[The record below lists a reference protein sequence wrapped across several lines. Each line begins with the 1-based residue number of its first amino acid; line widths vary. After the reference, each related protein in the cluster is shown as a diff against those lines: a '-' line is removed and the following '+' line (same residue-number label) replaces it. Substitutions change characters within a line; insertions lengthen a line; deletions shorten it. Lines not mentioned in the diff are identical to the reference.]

1 MAAQRFLPYRPTLA
15 VLAVLTAAAA
25 ILALTCGNF
34 PVTVNDAMRALWSVA
49 TETEIEDKTV
59 YSIIVNVRLPRILLA
74 LACGAGLAAAGA
86 GFQALFAN
94 PLATPDTLG
103 VATGAAFGAVL
114 GILWG
119 APSPVVQL
127 MALVSGL
134 SAAALVFAVSR
145 RRQRTSILM
154 LILSGLVVAA
164 LFSALIS
171 LVKYAA
177 DPQDVL
183 PSITFWM
190 MGAFTGAT
198 YSSLAMGLPF
208 LIAGMAVLT
217 MLRWKLNALAL
228 SEDEAQSLG
237 IPVGRLRCIV
247 IVAATLVTASV
258 VSMCGLIGWVGL
270 LVPHCVRQLFG
281 ANNDKVVPASLVI
294 GALFVLVADTAARS
308 AGNMEIPVSILTA
321 LIGAPLFLVLL
332 RRTSLVN

>member
-15 VLAVLTAAAA
+15 VLAVLTAATA
-25 ILALTCGNF
+25 ILALTCGSF

>member
-1 MAAQRFLPYRPTLA
+1 
-15 VLAVLTAAAA
+15 
-25 ILALTCGNF
+25 
-34 PVTVNDAMRALWSVA
+34 MRALWSVA

-103 VATGAAFGAVL
+103 VATGAAFGAIL

>member
-1 MAAQRFLPYRPTLA
+1 MAAQRFLPYRPTFA
-15 VLAVLTAAAA
+15 VLAVLTAATA

-217 MLRWKLNALAL
+217 LLRWKMNALAL